1 MLAIAPRLR
10 GLIGPPAESQ
20 PWSLWSLAMTR
31 SVDQALADSAFLDE
45 VTRALADVVGPLE
58 ADALTAASD
67 AGARIASELSSV
79 LGIGVWT
86 QGQEVTGRVV
96 VVDAVVNTGVLV
108 SRAADDA
115 RAHGAL
121 EVIAVCIVA
130 QREAAETLGRG
141 QLSVMAL
148 ETV

>member
-1 MLAIAPRLR
+1 MVAIAPRLH

-20 PWSLWSLAMTR
+20 SWSLWSLALTR
-31 SVDQALADSAFLDE
+31 SVDQALADEAFLDE

-58 ADALTAASD
+58 ADAIGAASD
-67 AGARIASELSSV
+67 TGARIATELGCV
-79 LGIGVWT
+79 LGVGVWT

-115 RAHGAL
+115 RADGAL
-121 EVIAVCIVA
+121 EVIAVCVVA
-130 QREAAETLGRG
+130 QREAAESLGRG
-141 QLSVMAL
+141 QLSLMAL